1 MKVNQRQ
8 PIIKVCPRE
17 SAWNGI
23 NVQDGTARREGM
35 VGSWGSV
42 QADWTLL
49 LALLLGWYV
58 LIKTWERNGTLDRW
72 NATRALGIVLMVR
85 TQRGQRF
92 LDWMARPRRFWRAYG
107 EVSLW
112 VCSVAMLMVAL
123 VLMLAF
129 VTSLL
134 SPPTASPP
142 SASELVAVPGINPA
156 IPLGW
161 GALAFIISL
170 VIHEFG
176 HGLLARGHGMR
187 IRSFGLLQ
195 LGPLPLGAFA
205 EPQSDELMRA
215 PRRERLRMFAAGPAT
230 NLFAAVLMLMLLGG
244 LATQFVAQEE
254 YIHVQGIVVEGGAEE
269 AGMQPWDTL
278 VSIDGVPVYTTED
291 FRTILQGY
299 SSNDTVDLVVIHQNG
314 TRDTLQ
320 ATFGDKYQYYLNL
333 GWSEDALNNLEVQ
346 PGDPFLG
353 VEGLSEGTA
362 GIDRLAGPLSPR
374 FDGTLF
380 QRALSLPFHVLTIL
394 LIPFELG
401 GVAIHPFEES
411 LMTAGDGLIGSAL
424 GVDVLLLF
432 AHLFFWLMWVNILL
446 GFTNLIPIVPFDGGH
461 MFRDM
466 LHAFLSGVKRVGR
479 KLKLWDLHPMWVD
492 HFSARASS
500 YSSLVLL
507 VMLLFTMFIPY
518 L

>member
-1 MKVNQRQ
+1 MFKTERGLRH
-8 PIIKVCPRE
+8 I
-17 SAWNGI
+17 
-23 NVQDGTARREGM
+23 M

-42 QADWTLL
+42 QANWTLAF
-49 LALLLGWYV
+49 ALLIGWYV

-85 TQRGQRF
+85 TQRGQRL

-112 VCSVAMLMVAL
+112 VCSVSMLVVGL
-123 VLMLAF
+123 VVLLAF
-129 VTSLL
+129 ITSLL
-134 SPPTASPP
+134 SPPTAAPP
-142 SASELVAVPGINPA
+142 TASELVAVPGINPV

-161 GALAFIISL
+161 GVLAFVVSL

-230 NLFAAVLMLMLLGG
+230 NLFAAFILLMLLGG
-244 LATQFVAQEE
+244 LASQIVADED
-254 YIHVQGIVVEGGAEE
+254 YVHIQGIVQEGGADQ

-278 VSIDGVPVYTTED
+278 VSIDGQPVHTLQD
-291 FRTILQGY
+291 FRDLLVGY
-299 SSNDTVDLVVIHQNG
+299 KSNDTVDLVVIHQDG
-314 TRDTLQ
+314 TRETLQ
-320 ATFGDKYQYYLNL
+320 ATFGDKHQHYIDL
-333 GWSEDALNNLEVQ
+333 GWDEEVLASLEIQ
-346 PGDPFLG
+346 PGDAFLG

-362 GIDRLAGPLSPR
+362 GIDRLAGPFSPR
-374 FDGTLF
+374 WEGNLL
-380 QRALSLPFHVLTIL
+380 QRALSLPFHILTIL

-401 GVAIHPFEES
+401 GVAIHPFEEA
-411 LMTAGDGLIGSAL
+411 LLVAGDGFLGSLL
-424 GVDVLLLF
+424 GTEVLMF
-432 AHLFFWLMWVNILL
+432 FCHLMFWLIWVNILL
-446 GFTNLIPIVPFDGGH
+446 GFTNLVPMVPFDGGH
-461 MFRDM
+461 MLRDM
-466 LHAFLSGVKRVGR
+466 LHAFLSGVKRLGR

-492 HFSARASS
+492 HISGRASS
-500 YSSLVLL
+500 YSSLILL

>member
-1 MKVNQRQ
+1 
-8 PIIKVCPRE
+8 
-17 SAWNGI
+17 
-23 NVQDGTARREGM
+23 M

-42 QADWTLL
+42 QADWTLVFVL
-49 LALLLGWYV
+49 LIGWYI

-85 TQRGQRF
+85 TQRGQRL
-92 LDWMARPRRFWRAYG
+92 LDWLARPRRFWRAYG

-112 VCSVAMLMVAL
+112 VCSVSMLVVAL
-123 VLMLAF
+123 VVVLAF
-129 VTSLL
+129 ITSLL

-142 SASELVAVPGINPA
+142 SASELVAVPGINPV

-161 GALAFIISL
+161 GVLAFVVSL

-176 HGLLARGHGMR
+176 HGLLAWGHGMR

-230 NLFAAVLMLMLLGG
+230 NLFAAFIMLLLLGG
-244 LATQFVAQEE
+244 LASQIVAEE
-254 YIHVQGIVVEGGAEE
+254 DYIHVRGIVVDGGAEQ

-278 VSIDGVPVYTTED
+278 VSIDGQPVHTTDD
-291 FRTILQGY
+291 FRDILLGY
-299 SSNDTVDLVVIHQNG
+299 QSNDTVDLVVIHQDG
-314 TRDTLQ
+314 ARETLQ
-320 ATFGDKYQYYLNL
+320 ATFGDKYQYYSDL
-333 GWSEDALNNLEVQ
+333 GWSEEVLANLDVQ
-346 PGDPFLG
+346 PGDAFLG

-362 GIDRLAGPLSPR
+362 GVDRLAGPFSPR
-374 FDGTLF
+374 WEGNFA
-380 QRALSLPFHVLTIL
+380 QRALSVPFHILTIL

-401 GVAIHPFEES
+401 GVAIHPFEEA
-411 LMTAGDGLIGSAL
+411 LMVAGDGIVGSIL
-424 GVDVLLLF
+424 GTDVLMFFCHLL
-432 AHLFFWLMWVNILL
+432 FWLMWVNILL
-446 GFTNLIPIVPFDGGH
+446 GFTNLIPMVPFDGGH
-461 MFRDM
+461 MLRDM

-492 HFSARASS
+492 HISTRASS

-507 VMLLFTMFIPY
+507 VMLLFTMVIPY

>member
-1 MKVNQRQ
+1 MD
-8 PIIKVCPRE
+8 
-17 SAWNGI
+17 I
-23 NVQDGTARREGM
+23 NVQNRLRRPSTM
-35 VGSWGSV
+35 VGTWGSV
-42 QADWTLL
+42 QADWTLV
-49 LALLLGWYV
+49 LLLLVGWYV

-85 TQRGQRF
+85 TQRGQRL
-92 LDWMARPRRFWRAYG
+92 LDRLARPRKFWRAYG

-112 VCSVAMLMVAL
+112 VCSIAMLAVAFV
-123 VLMLAF
+123 VLLAF

-134 SPPTASPP
+134 NPPTAAPP
-142 SASELVAVPGINPA
+142 SASELVAVPGLNPV

-161 GALAFIISL
+161 GALAFIVSL

-187 IRSFGLLQ
+187 VRSFGLLQ

-230 NLFAAVLMLMLLGG
+230 NLFAAFVMLLLLGG
-244 LATQFVAQEE
+244 VAGQFVAKED
-254 YIHVQGIVVEGGAEE
+254 YIHIQGIVKDEGADQ

-278 VSIDGVPVYTTED
+278 VSIDGQPVHTTED
-291 FRTILQGY
+291 FRTILLDY
-299 SSNDTVDLVVIHQNG
+299 SANDSIDLVVLHQTG
-314 TRDTLQ
+314 ERVTLT
-320 ATFGDKYQYYLNL
+320 ATLGDKYAHYAAL
-333 GWSEDALNNLEVQ
+333 GWDEEVLANMEIE

-374 FDGTLF
+374 WEGTLG
-380 QRALSLPFHVLTIL
+380 QRALMLPFHVLTIL
-394 LIPFELG
+394 IIPFELN

-411 LMTAGDGLIGSAL
+411 LMTAGDGLAASVL
-424 GVDVLLLF
+424 GEDILLLL

-446 GFTNLIPIVPFDGGH
+446 GFTNLIPMVPFDGGH
-461 MFRDM
+461 MLRDM
-466 LHAFLSGVKRVGR
+466 LHAFLSGLKRVGR

-492 HFSARASS
+492 HISSKASS
-500 YSSLVLL
+500 LSSLLLL
-507 VMLLFTMFIPY
+507 VMLVFTMFIPY

>member
-1 MKVNQRQ
+1 
-8 PIIKVCPRE
+8 
-17 SAWNGI
+17 
-23 NVQDGTARREGM
+23 M

-42 QADWTLL
+42 QANWAFLF
-49 LALLLGWYV
+49 ALLIGWYI
-58 LIKTWERNGTLDRW
+58 LIRTWERNGTLDRW

-85 TQRGQRF
+85 TQRGQRL
-92 LDWMARPRRFWRAYG
+92 LDWMARPRKFWRAYG

-123 VLMLAF
+123 VVVLAF
-129 VTSLL
+129 IPSLI
-134 SPPTASPP
+134 SPPTVSEPLPASQ
-142 SASELVAVPGINPA
+142 LVAVPGINPV

-161 GALAFIISL
+161 GVLAFVVSL

-230 NLFAAVLMLMLLGG
+230 NLFTALVTLILLGG
-244 LATQFVAQEE
+244 LATQFVAEE
-254 YIHVQGIVVEGGAEE
+254 EFIHVQGIVLEGGAAE

-278 VSIDGVPVYTTED
+278 VSIDGTPVHTTDD
-291 FRTILQGY
+291 FRDILSTY
-299 SSNDTVDLVVIHQNG
+299 SANDTVDMVVIHQDG
-314 TRDTLQ
+314 TRETLQ
-320 ATFGDKYQYYLNL
+320 ATFGDKHQYYLDL
-333 GWSEDALNNLEVQ
+333 GWSEELLANLEVR

-353 VEGLSEGTA
+353 VEGLSEGTS

-374 FDGTLF
+374 FEASWAE
-380 QRALSLPFHVLTIL
+380 RALSLPFHILTVLM
-394 LIPFELG
+394 IPFELG

-411 LMTAGDGLIGSAL
+411 LLVAGDGLLGSVL
-424 GVDVLLLF
+424 GTEVLMF
-432 AHLFFWLMWVNILL
+432 FTHLFFWLMWVNILL

-461 MFRDM
+461 MLRDM

-479 KLKLWDLHPMWVD
+479 KIKLWDLHPMWVD

-500 YSSLVLL
+500 YSSLVL
-507 VMLLFTMFIPY
+507 VIMLSFTIVIPY

>member
-1 MKVNQRQ
+1 
-8 PIIKVCPRE
+8 
-17 SAWNGI
+17 
-23 NVQDGTARREGM
+23 M
-35 VGSWGSV
+35 VGTWGSV
-42 QADWTLL
+42 QADWTLVFVL
-49 LALLLGWYV
+49 LIGWYV

-85 TQRGQRF
+85 TQRGQRL
-92 LDWMARPRRFWRAYG
+92 LDRIAKPRKFWRAYG

-112 VCSVAMLMVAL
+112 VCSISMLMVAL
-123 VLMLAF
+123 VVLLAF

-134 SPPTASPP
+134 SPPTAPPP
-142 SASELVAVPGINPA
+142 SASEMLAVPGINPV

-161 GALAFIISL
+161 GIIAFVVSL

-230 NLFAAVLMLMLLGG
+230 NLFAAFIMFLLLGG
-244 LATQFVAQEE
+244 LATQFVGQED
-254 YIHVQGIVVEGGAEE
+254 YIHVQGIVVDAGADE

-278 VSIDGVPVYTTED
+278 VSIDGVPVHTTED
-291 FRTILQGY
+291 FRTILTGY
-299 SSNDTVDLVVIHQNG
+299 GSNDTVDLVVIHENG
-314 TRDTLQ
+314 SRVTLT
-320 ATFGDKYQYYLNL
+320 ATFGDKYLYYSDL
-333 GWSEDALNNLEVQ
+333 GWSADNLESAGVL

-374 FDGTLF
+374 WEGTLA
-380 QRALSLPFHVLTIL
+380 QRGISLPFHVVGIL
-394 LIPFELG
+394 LVPFELN

-411 LMTAGDGLIGSAL
+411 LLTTNDGVLGSLL
-424 GVDVLLLF
+424 GTEVLLLL
-432 AHLFFWLMWVNILL
+432 AHLFFWLAWVNILL
-446 GFTNLIPIVPFDGGH
+446 GFTNLIPMVPFDGGH
-461 MFRDM
+461 MLRDM
-466 LHAFLSGVKRVGR
+466 LHGFLSGVKRLGR

-492 HFSARASS
+492 HLSSRASS
-500 YSSLVLL
+500 YSSLALLMMLL
-507 VMLLFTMFIPY
+507 VTLVAPY

>member
-1 MKVNQRQ
+1 M
-8 PIIKVCPRE
+8 
-17 SAWNGI
+17 A
-23 NVQDGTARREGM
+23 A
-35 VGSWGSV
+35 SWGAVSF
-42 QADWTLL
+42 DWRVIPLLIFAWYLL
-49 LALLLGWYV
+49 L
-58 LIKTWERNGTLDRW
+58 KKWERDGKLDEW
-72 NATRALGIVLMVR
+72 NATRVFGFVLMVR
-85 TQRGQRF
+85 TKRG
-92 LDWMARPRRFWRAYG
+92 LDLLEKVAKPRKFWRFYG

-112 VCSVAMLMVAL
+112 VCNLAMIGVAL
-123 VLMLAF
+123 LVILAF
-129 VTSLL
+129 ITSIFN
-134 SPPTASPP
+134 PVDTPPP
-142 SASELVAVPGINPA
+142 SASELVAIPGLNPV
-156 IPLGW
+156 IPLWW
-161 GALAFIISL
+161 GLIGFIVAL

-205 EPQSDELMRA
+205 EPQAEELFKA
-215 PRRERLRMFAAGPAT
+215 PRKERQRMFAAGPAT
-230 NLFAAVLMLMLLGG
+230 NLFAALLMLMLLGG
-244 LATQFVAQEE
+244 LATQFVAEEE

-278 VSIDGVPVYTTED
+278 VSIDGVPVHTTDD
-291 FRTILQGY
+291 FRSILQGY
-299 SSNDTVDLVVIHQNG
+299 SSNDTVDLVVIHQDG

-320 ATFGDKYQYYLNL
+320 ATFGDKHQYYLNL
-333 GWSEDALNNLEVQ
+333 GWSEDALKNLEVQ

-411 LMTAGDGLIGSAL
+411 LMAAGDGLVGSVL
-424 GVDVLLLF
+424 GIDVLLLF

-466 LHAFLSGVKRVGR
+466 LHALLSGVKRVGR